1 YSGYDNISNR
11 DIDNHS
17 NRYIDNNNNYYI
29 SNRYIDNN
37 YISNRYNNN
46 YIGNIDNNRIIYNN
60 LTNTISDIH
69 CVKLYFYNNDSI
81 SNYLLSYLTPLNTYL
96 LYNNILISNCLLPV
110 NLYPFILLYF
120 DLNYL
125 FKNICFDVFIN
136 DISNNTIDTFVR
148 VINDIKEGYRR
159 CSGGYMYVG
168 GVNDSSMYVG
178 GVNDSSMVEGNN
190 NMIGGVNYKDN
201 KQHPVNYKD
210 KEQHPVNYKD
220 KEQHPVIDSNNTLH
234 PVIDSNKEQHPVNY
248 KDNKQHPVIDINNE
262 QNPVNHCTDEQH
274 PLNHCTNEQHPLNH
288 CTNEQHP
295 LNHCTNEQPPVNYST
310 NTLNPVNTNL
320 NKQHPVN
327 HTTNNISLHY
337 TNIHLL
343 TNNKNN
349 FLLKIHIFNKTC
361 SLEKANLSIKKET
374 FLFLRYSYITDLK
387 VLGNYISGEGNLE
400 ALKVFMSTF
409 VFHGY
414 DILSCIRKVLFSFV
428 MPGESQKVIRVLE
441 AFSSKY
447 YEDNKVEIGLD
458 KELEGDN
465 SDVLKGDKSDMLEGD
480 KDQDSKLHPVSNKDV
495 KQHPLSNST
504 SEQHP
509 LSNST
514 SEQHPVTDKDSK
526 LHPTTPT
533 NNNNTTPFTLH
544 DIYILSYAIIM
555 LNTNLH
561 NINVKIKISK
571 ESFIESIRNCNIT
584 PYYNNEYL
592 LSLYNSIKDKGL
604 VFNDSNCMGV
614 SNYEVYKELTGY
626 YSSRD
631 SVRVCK
637 GCYGN
642 RGCYSN
648 NTSKD
653 KYSTEKYSNNTS
665 KDKDS
670 KDNYS
675 NNTSNDKYSNNTCK
689 DKDSGNT
696 SNDKYRNNTFTCINT
711 LYNTSVNNNTPIT
724 IGSDINTLL
733 SKCSISKD
741 IGKDIGNTPINNNT
755 VNNTH
760 IAISA
765 NSNTPINNTP
775 ISIST
780 INNTPLNNN
789 TVNNTT
795 PISLSYTL
803 CPFYIIS
810 SYTYIINNTYKSITP
825 IIPYHISCYYI
836 EICKYLHLIEPLI
849 YYLEYIS
856 KYLDV
861 KIEEIIDIFIE
872 IVQDIDKWYG
882 DSIGVG
888 VGGFSN
894 LSDEQQGVS
903 DRGSNIKGVN
913 NLSDEQQGVR
923 DRGSNI
929 KGVSNMDSN
938 IKGVG
943 DMDNVLEGV
952 SNMDSNIKGVGDM
965 DNVLEG
971 VGDMDSKQ
979 QGVNITSNKQQGVSN
994 NTDEQHP
1001 FNNTTNEQHPFN
1013 NTTTNITTTNHSQ
1026 LLTLLSLPLNILYT
1040 LYTKCKK
1047 KEHFISKYENVYN
1060 KYIRITS
1067 SLPDKYY
1074 ILLIKYIVY
1083 NDSSDK
1089 GDSTNTL
1096 HPVNAGTN
1104 NYNPVNTSTNNYN
1117 PFNTGTNDYNPLN
1130 IVTNDYN
1137 PLNTSTNALPPVNTS
1152 TNNYNPLNNNTANN
1166 TPLTTQHTNNTPSI
1180 LLSNNTFYLWFLFLI
1195 IDRNCFRIKGV
1206 LNEVCI
1212 IFKGNINYMSYLI
1225 EKVVELRLTG
1235 VLCTFIKEW
1244 RLSVISVL
1252 DKCVKEDSECI
1263 DSSVIDVIERYIFK
1277 YCSVEEC
1284 MLEGD
1289 RVVEGVS
1296 AKSMLEGVNHKSSNI
1311 EGVRDKSMLEGVSDR
1326 GSNIKGVGDTTDEQ
1340 QGVNDKGKEEGVNH
1354 KGSDIKGVNDTT
1366 DEQQGV
1372 SDRGSNIKGVNICTN
1387 TQHPVNNNTNTQHPV
1402 NNNTDIQHPF
1412 NNTDLHLCFN
1422 FVLNLQYKYDMFKY
1436 VVIKGC
1442 YYNYTYI
1449 MGYKNKRYFI
1459 ERFDVCLKDIRNVF
1473 LFFMKCNSVMNNK
1486 VVERYFMRRGDSV
1499 NTSKSSK
1506 DLSNINSTTSV
1517 SSNIDNTTSVSSKDL
1532 GSFNNTF
1539 CGTIEP
1545 STINNTSYDTRNVTN
1560 TPLNDSTVNNTPLNN
1575 TTVNNT
1581 PLNITPSLCP
1591 IDDLLFT
1598 DLEERICYML
1608 YKVDTINN
1616 TKLSRYVLW
1625 IVNLISSSLP
1635 LFLRVFK
1642 NNLEYFKNM
1651 NSNSLMSI
1659 CKIFSSRVCKV
1670 MDGEIVCVEWCNK
1683 EHKDVYEEVY
1693 EVVDVYV
1700 SNGVVGKECFTFIG
1714 KEREGEGKEKVD
1726 GKKKDSESK
1735 DSIVEDNS
1743 IIKDN
1748 SIVQDNDIL
1757 KDNDIV
1763 KDIVKDNKVKDV
1775 KGDDNDNNSVDNEV
1789 YNL

>member
-1 YSGYDNISNR
+1 
-11 DIDNHS
+11 
-17 NRYIDNNNNYYI
+17 
-29 SNRYIDNN
+29 
-37 YISNRYNNN
+37 
-46 YIGNIDNNRIIYNN
+46 
-60 LTNTISDIH
+60 
-69 CVKLYFYNNDSI
+69 
-81 SNYLLSYLTPLNTYL
+81 
-96 LYNNILISNCLLPV
+96 
-110 NLYPFILLYF
+110 
-120 DLNYL
+120 
-125 FKNICFDVFIN
+125 
-136 DISNNTIDTFVR
+136 
-148 VINDIKEGYRR
+148 
-159 CSGGYMYVG
+159 
-168 GVNDSSMYVG
+168 
-178 GVNDSSMVEGNN
+178 
-190 NMIGGVNYKDN
+190 
-201 KQHPVNYKD
+201 
-210 KEQHPVNYKD
+210 
-220 KEQHPVIDSNNTLH
+220 
-234 PVIDSNKEQHPVNY
+234 
-248 KDNKQHPVIDINNE
+248 
-262 QNPVNHCTDEQH
+262 
-274 PLNHCTNEQHPLNH
+274 
-288 CTNEQHP
+288 
-295 LNHCTNEQPPVNYST
+295 
-310 NTLNPVNTNL
+310 
-320 NKQHPVN
+320 
-327 HTTNNISLHY
+327 
-337 TNIHLL
+337 
-343 TNNKNN
+343 
-349 FLLKIHIFNKTC
+349 
-361 SLEKANLSIKKET
+361 
-374 FLFLRYSYITDLK
+374 
-387 VLGNYISGEGNLE
+387 
-400 ALKVFMSTF
+400 MSTF

-458 KELEGDN
+458 KELEGDK
-465 SDVLKGDKSDMLEGD
+465 SDVLEGDKSDMLKGDKSNMLECD

-509 LSNST
+509 LNNST
-514 SEQHPVTDKDSK
+514 NTYHPVNNKDSEQHPLNKKDSEQHPLNNSTNTYHPVTDKDSE
-526 LHPTTPT
+526 LPPTNPT
-533 NNNNTTPFTLH
+533 NNNTTNPTNNNTTNPTNNNNTNNTNNTNPTNTTPFTLH

-631 SVRVCK
+631 TVRVCK
-637 GCYGN
+637 GCYSN
-642 RGCYSN
+642 RGC
-648 NTSKD
+648 
-653 KYSTEKYSNNTS
+653 
-665 KDKDS
+665 
-670 KDNYS
+670 
-675 NNTSNDKYSNNTCK
+675 YSNNTCK
-689 DKDSGNT
+689 DKDS
-696 SNDKYRNNTFTCINT
+696 NNTFTCINT

-741 IGKDIGNTPINNNT
+741 IG
-755 VNNTH
+755 
-760 IAISA
+760 
-765 NSNTPINNTP
+765 NTPINNTP
-775 ISIST
+775 ISISTISNTPLNNNTVNNTPLNNSNVNNTPLYNNT

-888 VGGFSN
+888 VGGVTN
-894 LSDEQQGVS
+894 LSDVQQGVS
-903 DRGSNIKGVN
+903 DRGSNIK
-913 NLSDEQQGVR
+913 
-923 DRGSNI
+923 
-929 KGVSNMDSN
+929 
-938 IKGVG
+938 
-943 DMDNVLEGV
+943 GV

-1013 NTTTNITTTNHSQ
+1013 NTTTNITTTNHTQ

-1089 GDSTNTL
+1089 GDSTNDYNPLNT
-1096 HPVNAGTN
+1096 GTN
-1104 NYNPVNTSTNNYN
+1104 NYNPLNTGTNNYN
-1117 PFNTGTNDYNPLN
+1117 PFNTGTNDYNP
-1130 IVTNDYN
+1130 V
-1137 PLNTSTNALPPVNTS
+1137 NTSTNTLPPVNTT
-1152 TNNYNPLNNNTANN
+1152 TNTLPPVNTTTNTPHPLNNNTVNN

-1252 DKCVKEDSECI
+1252 DKCVKEDVECI

-1296 AKSMLEGVNHKSSNI
+1296 DKSMLEGVNHKGSDI
-1311 EGVRDKSMLEGVSDR
+1311 EGVRDKSMLEGVNHKGSD
-1326 GSNIKGVGDTTDEQ
+1326 IKGVNDTTDEQ

-1422 FVLNLQYKYDMFKY
+1422 FVLNLQYKYDMFNY

-1486 VVERYFMRRGDSV
+1486 VVERYFMRRGGSV

-1517 SSNIDNTTSVSSKDL
+1517 SSKDL
-1532 GSFNNTF
+1532 SSFNNTV

-1545 STINNTSYDTRNVTN
+1545 STINNTTLVSSTINNTTLVSSTINNTSYDTRTVTN

-1575 TTVNNT
+1575 NTVTNTPLNDSTVNNTPLNNNTVTNT

-1700 SNGVVGKECFTFIG
+1700 SNGVVGRECFTFIG

-1748 SIVQDNDIL
+1748 SIVQDNSIL
-1757 KDNDIV
+1757 KDNDILKDNGIV
-1763 KDIVKDNKVKDV
+1763 KDIVKANKVKDV
-1775 KGDDNDNNSVDNEV
+1775 KGDDNDNSVDNEV